1 MFYGGY
7 WVSIGYLYMVRFHWV
22 FYGRYN
28 VSIGY
33 IYLVKFG

>member
-1 MFYGGY
+1 M
-7 WVSIGYLYMVRFHWV
+7 SIGYLYMVRFRWV

-33 IYLVKFG
+33 VYLVKFG